1 MTGSPSGLP
10 DQGVLRV
17 KLYARICF
25 AIIGLIAINA
35 QASIVLGGTRIIY
48 PENKKEVQIS
58 IKNKEDA
65 NKYLIQSWVTKTD
78 NTKAPFII
86 TPPIYK
92 MDANGQ
98 ALLHIVFIGDKGSL
112 PQDRESMFVANFKSV
127 SAMPDELKDKN
138 TLQFA
143 MKTQLKLFWRPV
155 SLKES
160 AAAGAWEKLRFSRQG
175 SQLTAKNPT
184 PFHISLLEL
193 SVGGKRVKPLADSS
207 VPESLSMTIPPFGE
221 QIFSIPAAAVGDV
234 SWAAVND
241 YGAAT
246 VKKHQQL

>member
-1 MTGSPSGLP
+1 
-10 DQGVLRV
+10 
-17 KLYARICF
+17 
-25 AIIGLIAINA
+25 
-35 QASIVLGGTRIIY
+35 
-48 PENKKEVQIS
+48 
-58 IKNKEDA
+58 
-65 NKYLIQSWVTKTD
+65 
-78 NTKAPFII
+78 
-86 TPPIYK
+86 
-92 MDANGQ
+92 
-98 ALLHIVFIGDKGSL
+98 
-112 PQDRESMFVANFKSV
+112 MFVANFKSV

-184 PFHISLLEL
+184 PFHVSLLEL

-246 VKKHQQL
+246 VKKRQQL